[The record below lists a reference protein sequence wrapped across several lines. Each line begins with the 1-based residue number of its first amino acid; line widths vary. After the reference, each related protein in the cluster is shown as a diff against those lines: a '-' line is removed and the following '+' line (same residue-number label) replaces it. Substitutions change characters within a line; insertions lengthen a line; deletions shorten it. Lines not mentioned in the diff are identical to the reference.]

1 MLPEDE
7 LFAVSKAYAMPASS
21 SSSRWSWLHKLKLR
35 RKKRN
40 KKSKR
45 ASPVSTARAS
55 DATSR
60 QPPAAV
66 AGSLSPCCCYCP
78 NRESYYLN
86 SADRARQEDRQDM
99 LLRCDD
105 EVEEDGEALDVR
117 VDVVHRRADG
127 LDAPPAT
134 PELKLR
140 PIVTSRRHT
149 ASKNEASD
157 SSSTSAATTPSTRAA
172 RGFHVGPTATS
183 RRLRRVGSGRHDS
196 SNAAGPPVPAPASSS
211 LSAGRPSR
219 RRRMWL
225 RESEAVVME
234 SLEPELELVDS
245 MIEMLCT
252 NGVRR
257 LEDLQDLL
265 ACYLSLNAAEHHRTI
280 VTLFRR
286 VVLVWIHLGSQ
297 RLLPGQ

>member
-1 MLPEDE
+1 
-7 LFAVSKAYAMPASS
+7 MPASS

-35 RKKRN
+35 RRRK

-45 ASPVSTARAS
+45 ASPASTARPS
-55 DATSR
+55 DASAVPPAAPR
-60 QPPAAV
+60 QPPAAAAP
-66 AGSLSPCCCYCP
+66 AGGLSPCCCYCP

-99 LLRCDD
+99 LLPCDD
-105 EVEEDGEALDVR
+105 EVEEEEALDVG

-140 PIVTSRRHT
+140 PIVTSRRH
-149 ASKNEASD
+149 AAAGKNEASD
-157 SSSTSAATTPSTRAA
+157 SSSTSAATTPSTRA
-172 RGFHVGPTATS
+172 RGFHVRPTAAS
-183 RRLRRVGSGRHDS
+183 RRLRRVGSSGGGHDS
-196 SNAAGPPVPAPASSS
+196 NNAGTPVSAPAPASSS
-211 LSAGRPSR
+211 SSVSAGRPSRRPR

-225 RESEAVVME
+225 RESEAVVLE
-234 SLEPELELVDS
+234 STEPELELVDS

-280 VTLFRR
+280 VALFRR